1 MSNMQVPFISGDEQD
16 ALTRARHYLVWRAG
30 VVRAIKTKYNR
41 RARHVARAELRA
53 ELVDA
58 CESGME
64 SRSAQP
70 LQTVTAENDP
80 PVTAENQTPHS

>member
-53 ELVDA
+53 ELVDTR
-58 CESGME
+58 ESGMAGRQ
-64 SRSAQP
+64 SSFLP
-70 LQTVTAENDP
+70 KVTAE
-80 PVTAENQTPHS
+80 ESQE